1 MRLTSFICINTNK
14 KGTSQMRTCKEC
26 NKSIEHKR
34 KSAQFCG
41 YSCSS
46 VNKAR
51 KIYGNDQIVCKV
63 CEKRKPRCSFSYNNK
78 EGKRRNIC
86 KKCGRNE
93 KERKKR
99 ERTWKTDVKKILIS
113 NSRQRAKLAGLEHT
127 LTKDDLVIPD
137 KCPVFGFE
145 LKRERKNSWIASP
158 SIDRIDN
165 NRGYTPDNIIIVSR
179 RANILKKDA
188 TIEELEMMA
197 NFYRNF
203 KK

>member
-1 MRLTSFICINTNK
+1 MK
-14 KGTSQMRTCKEC
+14 TCKEC
-26 NKSIEHKR
+26 GKSIENKR

-46 VNKAR
+46 INKAR
-51 KIYGNDQIVCKV
+51 HIYGEDQIICKV
-63 CEKRKPRCSFSYNNK
+63 CGEKKPRCSFSYKNK
-78 EGKRRNIC
+78 EEKRRNIC

-99 ERTWKTDVKKILIS
+99 ERTWKTDAKKIMLS
-113 NSRQRAKLAGLEHT
+113 NSKQRAKLGNIEHT
-127 LTKDDLVIPD
+127 ITKEDIKIPD
-137 KCPVFGFE
+137 RCPVFGFE
-145 LKRERKNSWIASP
+145 LKRERKNNWVTSP

-165 NRGYTPDNIIIVSR
+165 TKGYTPENIVVVSR